1 MFTRTLDQAS
11 TLPAVIAVFYSALN
25 VSVSVHHRICGQ
37 FFDPDC
43 FSQSVFSLSTNIHRV
58 VYASG
63 YILGQI
69 SIFTS
74 TAISVETRLLLM
86 GLRYIYM
93 CNNFWSYRLSCVT
106 GTALSAPCVVISIF
120 SYPRIFL
127 RLRQRQ
133 NRKQSHDYQGQTNRG
148 EIPLK
153 LARYKR
159 TVSTIAW
166 VQLAMVA
173 FYVPMSVSSK

>member
-11 TLPAVIAVFYSALN
+11 TLPAAIAVFYSALN
-25 VSVSVHHRICGQ
+25 VSVSVHHRISGQ

-43 FSQSVFSLSTNIHRV
+43 FSQSVFPLSTNIHRV

-86 GLRYIYM
+86 GLRYRRI
-93 CNNFWSYRLSCVT
+93 
-106 GTALSAPCVVISIF
+106 GTLRRVRATIF
-120 SYPRIFL
+120 
-127 RLRQRQ
+127 
-133 NRKQSHDYQGQTNRG
+133 G
-148 EIPLK
+148 
-153 LARYKR
+153 A
-159 TVSTIAW
+159 TVSVVLRA
-166 VQLAMVA
+166 QLCPHLVWLSQS
-173 FYVPMSVSSK
+173 FLT